1 MPYMYHQHQ
10 TICYGP
16 EICGQTLFFSRQVA
30 PRSAGFSIIPPG
42 GQLVSFITNFSH
54 HMTCSRPKVE
64 IFHLL
69 SLSFPTAMLAKKDLA
84 LSLTEDVASY
94 MKAKF
99 HQQLRG
105 SEGHVPFPPHWD
117 FTLLQECDQAV
128 GILLDAYRNRCK
140 KYDSSTTEGH
150 IESFMF

>member
-1 MPYMYHQHQ
+1 
-10 TICYGP
+10 
-16 EICGQTLFFSRQVA
+16 
-30 PRSAGFSIIPPG
+30 
-42 GQLVSFITNFSH
+42 
-54 HMTCSRPKVE
+54 
-64 IFHLL
+64 
-69 SLSFPTAMLAKKDLA
+69 MLAKKDLA

-105 SEGHVPFPPHWD
+105 SEGHMPFPPHWD

-140 KYDSSTTEGH
+140 KYDSSTMEGH
-150 IESFMF
+150 IEAFMF